1 MAVASF
7 NQDASCLAVATQ
19 KGYRIYNCN
28 PFGRFFAADDG
39 SVALCEMLFATSL
52 VAVVGQGEDAQL
64 SPRKLRIVNT
74 RKRQVVC
81 ELTFPTTIVKVL
93 MNRKRV
99 VVALEDQIYIY
110 DIQNMR
116 LLHTLET
123 SMNPKGIVSLSTSR
137 DSNVLVYPSGPP
149 AKHVIDPTTLHNET
163 GDVTVFDLDSCA
175 PLNVVKA
182 HRNSLALAQ
191 LNSDG
196 TLLATVSEK
205 GTLIR
210 IFSIPAGTLLHE
222 FRRGSFESSVYCI
235 TFNLSSTF
243 VCVSSST
250 QTIHIYRLNKPDDED
265 GDEASATPPK
275 KHGYTY
281 GLRKTVGK
289 AVRDQRGRGFAWF
302 KVPSKPGT
310 RSTLAIAPLSN
321 IVYVATASGILY
333 HYAINMEKG
342 GECERVA
349 EYSLLD

>member
-1 MAVASF
+1 MAAASF
-7 NQDASCLAVATQ
+7 NQDASCLAVATR

-28 PFGRFFAADDG
+28 PFGRFFSADDG
-39 SVALCEMLFATSL
+39 AVGLCEMLFATSL

-64 SPRKLRIVNT
+64 SPRRLRIVNT
-74 RKRQVVC
+74 KKRQVIC

-116 LLHTLET
+116 LLHTMEI
-123 SMNPKGIVSLSTSR
+123 SMNPTGIVSLSTSR
-137 DSNVLVYPSGPP
+137 DSNILVYPSGPP
-149 AKHVIDPTTLHNET
+149 AKHVVEPATINAET
-163 GDVTVFDLDSCA
+163 GDVTVFDLDTFT
-175 PLNVVKA
+175 PLNVIKA
-182 HRNSLALAQ
+182 HRNALALAQ

-210 IFSIPAGTLLHE
+210 IFSVPSGTLLHE
-222 FRRGSFESSVYCI
+222 FRRGSFESSVYCVA
-235 TFNLSSTF
+235 FNLSSTL

-250 QTIHIYRLNKPDDED
+250 QTVHIYRLNKPQNEEETE
-265 GDEASATPPK
+265 EAAPPK

-281 GLRKTVGK
+281 GFRKKVGK

-302 KVPSKPGT
+302 KLPTKPGT
-310 RSTLAIAPLSN
+310 RSTLAIAPLTN
-321 IVYVATASGILY
+321 IVYVATASGTLY
-333 HYAINMEKG
+333 HYSINMEKG

-349 EYSLLD
+349 DYQLLN